1 MNIRNVLKLPLFL
14 ATLGLTAGNY
24 NDNQQGSDCAP
35 LCYAGPVLDCDNNWD
50 ILGAAIYEQVNVQGA
65 EIAALVDRSTALF
78 PQNGNGINP
87 TETPSWGFKLGLG
100 YKNWIDNWRSY
111 VTYTWFKATSNLN
124 YQAAVG
130 QQYMPSAYANQFVAL
145 PDNPELD
152 EEYGFTNLQA
162 GNYTLLNNLNLLLGR
177 PTLITENL
185 ELTTSYGVTGSWFT
199 RRQIA
204 VFTNETTP
212 SPASFTTAQGGY
224 YQNYQKYLWW
234 GVGPM
239 VALHS
244 VYYFGGGV
252 GLYADA
258 NVAVTYGLSEC
269 RTSTFAKRQT
279 APTSAAPVYSASE
292 AVVLNNLYQFSPQ
305 YYFQLGFN
313 WSQNFKEDSLR
324 ASFNIG
330 YETTYYHQ
338 VIKTITP
345 EIAYRAENG
354 AGLGMQG
361 LVLQGMLDF

>member
-1 MNIRNVLKLPLFL
+1 
-14 ATLGLTAGNY
+14 
-24 NDNQQGSDCAP
+24 
-35 LCYAGPVLDCDNNWD
+35 
-50 ILGAAIYEQVNVQGA
+50 
-65 EIAALVDRSTALF
+65 
-78 PQNGNGINP
+78 
-87 TETPSWGFKLGLG
+87 
-100 YKNWIDNWRSY
+100 
-111 VTYTWFKATSNLN
+111 
-124 YQAAVG
+124 
-130 QQYMPSAYANQFVAL
+130 
-145 PDNPELD
+145 
-152 EEYGFTNLQA
+152 
-162 GNYTLLNNLNLLLGR
+162 
-177 PTLITENL
+177 
-185 ELTTSYGVTGSWFT
+185 
-199 RRQIA
+199 
-204 VFTNETTP
+204 
-212 SPASFTTAQGGY
+212 
-224 YQNYQKYLWW
+224 
-234 GVGPM
+234 M